1 MLFNDTKDCFP
12 GFRHFSPISKQHC
25 FSSWSVSIETRFSR
39 KEKSVIRR
47 DCLEDFAVELY
58 KSIITKMLLL
68 QKSNSER
75 DLVRL
80 LIRPSVGRS
89 VHLSIKRF
97 SKNAKSNEFKL
108 KQYNSGLFAT
118 IGQCTQPCYDP
129 CWLVHQSVHSLIRHY
144 QAKLKLKAKS
154 ESRSASLSLP
164 VNVRALTLCVWPYL
178 NTPFDAL

>member
-1 MLFNDTKDCFP
+1 MLFNDTTDCFLR
-12 GFRHFSPISKQHC
+12 FRHFLPISKQHC
-25 FSSWSVSIETRFSR
+25 FSSWSVSIKTRFSC

-75 DLVRL
+75 DLVCL
-80 LIRPSVGRS
+80 LVHPSVGRS

-108 KQYNSGLFAT
+108 KQYNSGLFVT
-118 IGQCTQPCYDP
+118 IGQCKSDKSFSLTNLQIWQNLTNLPSDASLFERTC
-129 CWLVHQSVHSLIRHY
+129 LIRV
-144 QAKLKLKAKS
+144 
-154 ESRSASLSLP
+154 ESRDMLLW
-164 VNVRALTLCVWPYL
+164 RC
-178 NTPFDAL
+178 

>member
-1 MLFNDTKDCFP
+1 MLFNDTTDCFP
-12 GFRHFSPISKQHC
+12 RFRHFLPISKQHC
-25 FSSWSVSIETRFSR
+25 FSSWSVSIETRFSC

-129 CWLVHQSVHSLIRHY
+129 CWLVHQSVRLF
-144 QAKLKLKAKS
+144 LDLP
-154 ESRSASLSLP
+154 LSG
-164 VNVRALTLCVWPYL
+164 
-178 NTPFDAL
+178 